1 MLLFR
6 YILWACVLFTFAN
19 KIAAQ
24 SVNERMKDIRFMAA
38 IDNTL
43 QYYVELLPEGFDHKK
58 AYDVMIGLHGHGAD
72 RWQFAKDKRPECAA
86 FRDFAAAHQMIAIS
100 PDYRA
105 RTSWMGPAAE
115 KDLLQIINTLKKKY
129 RIHRFFLVGGSMG
142 GTAAL
147 TFAAIHPR
155 LIAGVVSMNGL
166 ANHFEFERF
175 QDAIA
180 VSFGGSK
187 QTIPEEYK
195 KRSAE
200 YWPEK
205 LTMPI
210 AFTAGRED
218 ITVPPASVIRL
229 AKVLQTLGRCVLL
242 NVDETGGHETH
253 YQDAYKA
260 MEFMLAQCTQEK

>member
-6 YILWACVLFTFAN
+6 YILWVYLLFASAN
-19 KIAAQ
+19 KIAGQNADD
-24 SVNERMKDIRFMAA
+24 RLKDIRFIAA
-38 IDNTL
+38 DSTS
-43 QYYVELLPEGFDHKK
+43 QHYVELLPQGFDHKK
-58 AYDVMIGLHGHGAD
+58 GYDIIIGLHGHGSD

-86 FRDFAAAHQMIAIS
+86 FRDFAAAHHMIAIS

-115 KDLLQIINTLKKKY
+115 DDLLQIIGALKKKY
-129 RIHRFFLVGGSMG
+129 HIHRVFLAGGSMG

-147 TFAAIHPR
+147 TFAALHPL
-155 LIAGVVSMNGL
+155 LIDGVVSMNGL

-180 VSFGGSK
+180 ASFGGSK

-195 KRSAE
+195 KRSAA
-200 YWPEK
+200 YWPEN

-210 AFTAGRED
+210 AFTAGKED
-218 ITVPPASVIRL
+218 TIVPPASIIRL
-229 AKVLQTLGRCVLL
+229 AKVLQILGRCVLL
-242 NVDETGGHETH
+242 NVDETGGHETS
-253 YQDAYKA
+253 YKDAYNA
-260 MEFMLAQCTQEK
+260 MQFMLAQCRQKK